1 MLTSW
6 LHLIALAVYFGAV
19 AGLWAIFLPSLS
31 AVDRHEE
38 RLKLLARCLKIY
50 NPLQSGA
57 LGLLVLSGAIQVTD
71 LKAGYRELFVK
82 EFGATLGLKLL
93 LSFVLILL
101 STYQTMAVG
110 LRFVR
115 RYEGGES
122 FTPQELESVVKRLR
136 SSTVSLLLLAA
147 VTMWVG
153 TRLRG

>member
-6 LHLIALAVYFGAV
+6 LHLMALAIYLGAI
-19 AGLWAIFLPSLS
+19 AGLWAILLPNLS
-31 AVDRHEE
+31 VIKGHEM
-38 RLKLLARCLKIY
+38 RLKLLGRGLKLY

-57 LGLLVLSGAIQVTD
+57 LGVLVLSGAFQITD
-71 LKAGYRELFVK
+71 LKATYRELFVR
-82 EFGATLGLKLL
+82 ELGATLGLKLL

-115 RYEGGES
+115 RYEAGEP

-136 SSTVSLLLLAA
+136 SSTLFLILLSAITL
-147 VTMWVG
+147 WVG